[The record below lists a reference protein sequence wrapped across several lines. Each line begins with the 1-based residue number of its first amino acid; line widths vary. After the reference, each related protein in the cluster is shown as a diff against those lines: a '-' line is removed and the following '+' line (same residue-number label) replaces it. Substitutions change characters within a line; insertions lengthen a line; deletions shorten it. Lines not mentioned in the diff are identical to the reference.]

1 MVQILLQ
8 WMPDSSASKSSS
20 TKMRARQ
27 RHFNA
32 RDCDAALCLDAR
44 FITGLSD
51 GSAVSTW
58 SDRSRNA
65 ANATQTGANRPEY
78 KEAIQGGQPVV
89 RFDGTDDFFPMTTPL
104 AAVFQNK
111 SYGIVIATAK
121 DRNPTAAPQTHMV
134 FWSDNSQNLGFA
146 RYSLV
151 TKILNLNRFDSR
163 SRRLDADSISAASLS
178 PNDSNWHILASEQEW
193 SNNTNRL
200 RIEFTSR
207 ATATYSSGGGSTSNT
222 ASASVSIGS
231 ITGFVANNAAPIDL
245 AQLVVLNTA
254 TTESLVKRLH
264 HAAAFSFKI
273 ACN

>member
-1 MVQILLQ
+1 
-8 WMPDSSASKSSS
+8 
-20 TKMRARQ
+20 MRARQ

-65 ANATQTGANRPEY
+65 ADATQTGANRPEY

-104 AAVFQNK
+104 AAVCQNK
-111 SYGIVIATAK
+111 GYSIVVATAK
-121 DRNPTAAPQTHMV
+121 DRAPTAGRSQHYIFYSSTN
-134 FWSDNSQNLGFA
+134 NSGSA
-146 RYSLV
+146 RFTLSARDV
-151 TKILNLNRFDSR
+151 GGNRFRSL
-163 SRRLDADSISAASLS
+163 SRRLDADSGSLAALS
-178 PNDSNWHILASEQEW
+178 PSDANWHIFAAENEW
-193 SNNTNRL
+193 ANNVNRL
-200 RIEFTSR
+200 RVEFTSR

-222 ASASVSIGS
+222 ASANVEIGS
-231 ITGFVANNAAPIDL
+231 GNNGPSTNAAPIDL
-245 AQLVVLNTA
+245 AQLVVLNA
-254 TTESLVKRLH
+254 STTESLVKRLH

>member
-1 MVQILLQ
+1 MH
-8 WMPDSSASKSSS
+8 DSSASKSSS

-51 GSAVSTW
+51 GNAVSTW

-65 ANATQTGANRPEY
+65 ADATQTGANRPEY

-104 AAVFQNK
+104 SAVFRNK

-121 DRNPTAAPQTHMV
+121 DRNPTGGRQSHFVFFSTTPSSTAARVLLDTRIAGSNI
-134 FWSDNSQNLGFA
+134 FE
-146 RYSLV
+146 
-151 TKILNLNRFDSR
+151 SR
-163 SRRLDADSISAASLS
+163 CRRLDADSPSLASVS

-222 ASASVSIGS
+222 ASANVEIGS
-231 ITGFVANNAAPIDL
+231 GFNTTAQNAAPIDL
-245 AQLVVLNTA
+245 GQLVVLNTA

>member
-1 MVQILLQ
+1 
-8 WMPDSSASKSSS
+8 
-20 TKMRARQ
+20 MRARQ

-51 GSAVSTW
+51 GNAVSTW

-65 ANATQTGANRPEY
+65 ADATQTGANRPEY

-104 AAVFQNK
+104 ADVFRNK
-111 SYGIVIATAK
+111 GYGITIATAQ
-121 DRNPTAAPQTHMV
+121 DRTPTAGRTQHFI
-134 FWSDNSQNLGFA
+134 FWASTSTAG
-146 RYSLV
+146 S
-151 TKILNLNRFDSR
+151 SR
-163 SRRLDADSISAASLS
+163 SLLRTRRSGFNDFQAGVRRLDNDSASSASLS
-178 PNDSNWHILASEQEW
+178 PNDSNWHIFAAEHDW
-193 SNNTNRL
+193 TNNVNRL

-207 ATATYSSGGGSTSNT
+207 STSTYSSGGGLTSNT
-222 ASASVSIGS
+222 ASANVEIGS
-231 ITGFVANNAAPIDL
+231 GANDFGTNAAPLDL
-245 AQLVVLNTA
+245 GQLVVLNA
-254 TTESLVKRLH
+254 PTTESLVKRLH

>member
-1 MVQILLQ
+1 MH
-8 WMPDSSASKSSS
+8 DSSASKSSS

-51 GSAVSTW
+51 GNAVSTW

-65 ANATQTGANRPEY
+65 ADATQTGANRPEY

-104 AAVFQNK
+104 ADVFRNK
-111 SYGIVIATAK
+111 SYGIVVATAK
-121 DRNPTAAPQTHMV
+121 DRTPTAGRAQHFIFGASIGSAAGTV
-134 FWSDNSQNLGFA
+134 RSVLRTRRTGNNDFQSQA
-146 RYSLV
+146 
-151 TKILNLNRFDSR
+151 
-163 SRRLDADSISAASLS
+163 RRLDADSGSSAALS
-178 PNDSNWHILASEQEW
+178 PSDANWHIFAAEHDW
-193 SNNTNRL
+193 TSNINRL
-200 RIEFTSR
+200 RVEFTSR

-222 ASASVSIGS
+222 ASANVEIGS
-231 ITGFVANNAAPIDL
+231 SNNGPTTNAAPIDL
-245 AQLVVLNTA
+245 GQLVVLNTA